1 MKRNRIWLMS
11 FVCVL
16 VFGMAVHAVSAQS
29 DLTDIEPLTI
39 NIEKIS
45 EQAASLL
52 EERLAALTAE
62 NEALKAQIAELT
74 RRIEALEALA
84 FIPTVT
90 PVPEGTLEPTPTPTR
105 TPNPSGYDCE
115 TFLASPYYFGEF
127 SRGAEFNFTVRITN
141 TGTKEW
147 GNEVMMEWVSG
158 LKAEKNPMYAFALPK
173 SVVKPDEEIEFSI
186 VMVAPSDLTGNGRY
200 TAEYALSNDSE
211 RFCTFEYNIYVP

>member
-1 MKRNRIWLMS
+1 MKRKGIWLIS
-11 FVCVL
+11 FVCIF
-16 VFGMAVHAVSAQS
+16 VFSVAVCAVSAQG

-52 EERLAALTAE
+52 EDRLEELTAE
-62 NEALKAQIAELT
+62 NEALKAQLEALT

-84 FIPTVT
+84 FIPTAT

-115 TFLASPYYFGEF
+115 IFLASPYYFGEF
-127 SRGAEFNFTVRITN
+127 RRGAEFNFTVRITN

-173 SVVKPDEEIEFSI
+173 SVVNPDEEIEFSI
-186 VMVAPSDLTGNGRY
+186 VMVAPSDLTGDGRY

>member
-1 MKRNRIWLMS
+1 MKRIRIWLMS
-11 FVCVL
+11 FVMVMTFT
-16 VFGMAVHAVSAQS
+16 VVIPAVQAQS

-45 EQAASLL
+45 EKAAELL
-52 EERLAALTAE
+52 EERLSALTAE
-62 NEALKAQIAELT
+62 NEALKAQLAELT

-84 FIPTVT
+84 FIPTAN
-90 PVPEGTLEPTPTPTR
+90 PLPEGTLEPTPTPTR

-127 SRGAEFNFTVRITN
+127 RRGAEFNFTIRITN

-173 SVVKPDEEIEFSI
+173 SVVKPNEEIEFTI
-186 VMVAPSDLTGNGRY
+186 VMVAPNELTGNGRY
-200 TAEYALSNDSE
+200 TAEYALSNE
-211 RFCTFEYNIYVP
+211 TEQFCTFEYNIFVP